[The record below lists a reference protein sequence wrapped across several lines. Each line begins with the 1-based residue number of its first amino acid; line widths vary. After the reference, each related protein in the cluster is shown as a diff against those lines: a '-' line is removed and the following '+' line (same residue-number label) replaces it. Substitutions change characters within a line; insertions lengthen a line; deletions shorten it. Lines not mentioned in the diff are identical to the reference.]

1 MTSPTVSPLD
11 RDAARHVLRR
21 TWGLLEPQ
29 RRRFWLAGAVIV
41 GWTGTVV
48 AGPTLVRYGID
59 HGLRPGHH
67 DVGALDLAVALYVVV
82 AVLSYVFGRW
92 QTMLVAQVGET
103 FLRDLRTRT
112 FDHLQSLSM
121 SFYDREKAGVV
132 VSRMTSD
139 IDSIAELV
147 QQGLL
152 MFISNALLF
161 VFTVV
166 LLVTLSWQLMLV
178 CLLPVPFVV
187 LASRKFQRDSTRA
200 YLTIRDRIGQTLS
213 ALQEGFAGVRVV
225 QAFAREDV
233 ERDRFVARNR
243 SLFDS
248 HMESVRISAWYMP
261 IIEFAGIAT
270 TAMVLGVGGWLVHRG
285 DVSLGTVAAFVLLL
299 SNLFEPLQQLSQ
311 LYNTVQSAGAGL
323 EKVYELLDT
332 PIDVPEHSGAR
343 DLSSVGVV
351 VVERVTFGYAG
362 GRPVLHE
369 VDLTIPAGEHLALV
383 GPTGAGKSTLAK
395 LIARFYDPTSGRISF
410 GGVDLRDAAFDSL
423 RERIVVVPQEGFLFN
438 GTILD
443 NVRISRP
450 RASEEEIRQAMSA
463 IGVAS
468 RFELLPD
475 GLHTEVQ
482 ERGSRFS
489 AGEKQLVS
497 LARAALVDPAVLILD
512 EATSSLD
519 SGTESLVEDALDL
532 LRAGRTTIVIAHRLS
547 TAARADRI
555 GVVDDGRLVELGTPE
570 ELVAAGGRYA
580 ALHEDWVGGLSPR

>member
-1 MTSPTVSPLD
+1 MTSPTVSHLD

-21 TWGLLEPQ
+21 TWQFLEPQ
-29 RRRFWLAGAVIV
+29 RRRFWLAAAVIIA
-41 GWTGTVV
+41 WTGTVV

-59 HGLRPGHH
+59 HGLRPGHL
-67 DVGALDLAVALYVVV
+67 DSGALDLAVVLYVIV
-82 AVLSYVFGRW
+82 AALSYLLGHR
-92 QTMLVAQVGET
+92 QTMLVAQLGET
-103 FLRDLRTRT
+103 FLRDLRIRT

-152 MFISNALLF
+152 MFVSNALLF

-166 LLVTLSWQLMLV
+166 LLVALSWQLVLV
-178 CLLPVPFVV
+178 CLVPVPFVV
-187 LASRKFQRDSTRA
+187 LASVKFQHDSTRA
-200 YLTIRDRIGQTLS
+200 YLTIRDRIGQMLS

-233 ERDRFVARNR
+233 ERQRFFKTNK

-248 HMESVRISAWYMP
+248 QMDAVRISAWYMP
-261 IIEFAGIAT
+261 IIEFAGMGT
-270 TAMVLGVGGWLVHRG
+270 TALVLGVGGWLVHSG

-323 EKVYELLDT
+323 EKVYELQDT
-332 PIDVPEHSGAR
+332 PVDVAEHSGAR
-343 DLSSVGVV
+343 DLPAEGSI
-351 VVERVTFGYAG
+351 VVEHVTFGYGG
-362 GRPVLHE
+362 GRPVLHDVE
-369 VDLTIPAGEHLALV
+369 LVIAPGEHLALV

-395 LIARFYDPTSGRISF
+395 LIARFYDPTAGSISF
-410 GGVDLRDAAFDSL
+410 GGVDLRDATFDSL
-423 RERIVVVPQEGFLFN
+423 RRRIVVVPQEGFLFN

-443 NVRISRP
+443 NVRVSRP
-450 RASEEEIRQAMSA
+450 RASEADVLRAMHA
-463 IGVAS
+463 IGVAE
-468 RFELLPD
+468 RFASLPD
-475 GLHTEVQ
+475 GLHTAVQ

-532 LRAGRTTIVIAHRLS
+532 LMADRTTIVIAHRLS
-547 TAARADRI
+547 TAARAHRI
-555 GVVDDGRLVELGTPE
+555 GVVDAGRLVEIGTPD
-570 ELVAAGGRYA
+570 ELLAAAGRYTE
-580 ALHEDWVGGLSPR
+580 LHEAWVGGLRS

>member
-1 MTSPTVSPLD
+1 MTSPTTSHLD

-21 TWGLLEPQ
+21 TWRFLEPQ
-29 RRRFWLAGAVIV
+29 RRRFWIAGLVIV

-59 HGLRPGHH
+59 HGLRPGHQ
-67 DVGALDLAVALYVVV
+67 DAGALDLAVALYVVV
-82 AVLSYVFGRW
+82 AVLSYVLGRL
-92 QTMLVAQVGET
+92 QTLLVAQVGET
-103 FLRDLRTRT
+103 FLRDLRIRT
-112 FDHLQSLSM
+112 FDHIESLSM
-121 SFYDREKAGVV
+121 SYFDREKAGVV

-139 IDSIAELV
+139 IDSLAELV

-152 MFISNALLF
+152 MFVSNALLF
-161 VFTVV
+161 VFTVA
-166 LLVTLSWQLMLV
+166 LLVALSWQLILV

-187 LASRKFQRDSTRA
+187 MASIKFQHDSTRA
-200 YLTIRDRIGQTLS
+200 YLTIRDRVGLTLS

-225 QAFAREDV
+225 QAFGREDI
-233 ERDRFVARNR
+233 ERDRFVATNR

-248 HMESVRISAWYMP
+248 QMDAVRISSWYMP
-261 IIEFAGIAT
+261 IIEFAGMGT
-270 TAMVLGVGGWLVHRG
+270 TAMVVGIGGWLVHRG

-332 PIDVPEHSGAR
+332 PIEVAEHSAAR
-343 DLSSVGVV
+343 DLPSEGAIVV
-351 VVERVTFGYAG
+351 DHVTFGYG
-362 GRPVLHE
+362 SGRPVLHD
-369 VDLTIPAGEHLALV
+369 VNLAIPPGEHLALV

-395 LIARFYDPTSGRISF
+395 LIARFYDPVAGQITF
-410 GGVDLRDAAFDSL
+410 GGVDLRDATLDSL
-423 RERIVVVPQEGFLFN
+423 RQRIVVVPQEGFLFN

-450 RASEEEIRQAMSA
+450 RASEADVLAAMLA
-463 IGVAS
+463 IGVAG
-468 RFELLPD
+468 RFESLPD

-519 SGTESLVEDALDL
+519 SGTEWLVEDALEL
-532 LRAGRTTIVIAHRLS
+532 LMAGRTTIVIAHRLS

-555 GVVDDGRLVELGTPE
+555 GVVDDGRLVELGGPD

-580 ALHEDWVGGLSPR
+580 ALHEAWVGGLRS